1 VLDQVFVSPAWE
13 AAFPLCSLTAVTR
26 IGSDHCPLILDN
38 GEVGINLPARFF
50 FQTWWFEVGGF
61 SDLVRGKIQGVLEH
75 PGRIRCSIDI
85 WQGIARSLRQF
96 LKGWGANLG
105 KQKRVFR
112 ENLLNQV
119 ADLDQKADSSG
130 LDDEGWALRYHLE
143 DQLIQLDAVE
153 EEYWKQRNRLQWT
166 LKGDSC
172 TAYFHAIANGRR
184 RKCLIPRLIT
194 DHGEVDE

>member
-1 VLDQVFVSPAWE
+1 
-13 AAFPLCSLTAVTR
+13 VTR

-38 GEVGINLPARFF
+38 GEVGISRPARFF
-50 FQTWWFEVGGF
+50 FLTWWFEVVGF
-61 SDLVRGKIQGVLEH
+61 SELVRGKIQGILEH
-75 PGRIRCSIDI
+75 PGQIRCSIDL

-112 ENLLNQV
+112 ENLLSQV
-119 ADLDQKADSSG
+119 AYLDQRADSSG

-153 EEYWKQRNRLQWT
+153 EEYWKQRSRLQWT
-166 LKGDSC
+166 LKGDS
-172 TAYFHAIANGRR
+172 
-184 RKCLIPRLIT
+184 
-194 DHGEVDE
+194 